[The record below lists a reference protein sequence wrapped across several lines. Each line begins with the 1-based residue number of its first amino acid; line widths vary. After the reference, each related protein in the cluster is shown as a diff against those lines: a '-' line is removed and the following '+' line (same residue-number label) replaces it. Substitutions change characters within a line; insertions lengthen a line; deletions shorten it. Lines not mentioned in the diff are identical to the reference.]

1 MSDLLTSLSL
11 CQALVRAPSLSGD
24 EQRAAEIVAGAMR
37 RLGYDEVTTDDYGSV
52 IGIQH
57 GQVPGRTLLFDAH
70 LDTVP
75 PTSHAEWQHGPFS
88 GEVVSHRLWGRGACD
103 DKGVLAAIIC
113 GAARVPREAF
123 AGKIIVS
130 ASVCE
135 ENLTGAALAF
145 ILDHYPA
152 DLVIVGE
159 PTNLKLGMAQKGRA
173 GIRVFTRGTS
183 AHTSR
188 PELGENA
195 IYKMIEAI
203 AHLRAIALPTDPE
216 LGPSFLELTEI
227 VSEPLPSLGF
237 VPFGCRARFVAR
249 TMPGE
254 TQESILARF
263 QNALTG
269 LDGIT
274 VEFDQLTQR
283 CYTGKLLTMRD
294 FIPGWRMSTNNPWRS
309 IIQNALGKNGLGVET
324 FAAPYG
330 TNASISAGVRGIPTF
345 IFGPG
350 SIEQAHMVDEWIA
363 IDDLEAG
370 ERAYATIAQTCLAR

>member
-1 MSDLLTSLSL
+1 
-11 CQALVRAPSLSGD
+11 
-24 EQRAAEIVAGAMR
+24 
-37 RLGYDEVTTDDYGSV
+37 
-52 IGIQH
+52 
-57 GQVPGRTLLFDAH
+57 
-70 LDTVP
+70 
-75 PTSHAEWQHGPFS
+75 
-88 GEVVSHRLWGRGACD
+88 
-103 DKGVLAAIIC
+103 
-113 GAARVPREAF
+113 VPREAF

-350 SIEQAHMVDEWIA
+350 SIEQAHTVDEWIA